1 MERSQEQN
9 DEVQHGEP
17 SQARKGEA
25 SHSTTDI
32 EKVDLQAGKL
42 ASNAGVVSAK
52 RLARIRQ
59 KRRRQS
65 SIPCKENESSDCC
78 P

>member
-1 MERSQEQN
+1 MERGQEQN

-32 EKVDLQAGKL
+32 EKVDIQAGKL

-52 RLARIRQ
+52 RLARIR
-59 KRRRQS
+59 KTKTPKL
-65 SIPCKENESSDCC
+65 IPCKENESSDCC